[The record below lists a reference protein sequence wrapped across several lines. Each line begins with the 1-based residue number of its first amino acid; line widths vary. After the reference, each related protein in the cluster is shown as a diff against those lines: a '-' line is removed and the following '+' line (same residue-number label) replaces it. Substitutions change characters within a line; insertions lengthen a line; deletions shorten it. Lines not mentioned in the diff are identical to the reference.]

1 MRTLIIPCGG
11 RKLIDGR
18 PLYLNRHPNG
28 KRLIERC
35 MSGIHPETFDRIVVV
50 LLREDVEEFSADKY
64 ILEELGA
71 RYPIEIIVLPAPTSG
86 PADTIHYAITQA
98 NVTGAVVIKDVDNYV
113 QVPQEQIS
121 FGNFVAGLDL
131 NQWERDVHN
140 LRNKSFLILNEQGN
154 LLDVIEKQFK
164 SDVIC
169 LGLYGFKRAEDF
181 QQAYQKLNDP
191 NYPISRLY
199 LSHVISYLIGYSRK
213 VFRYVAATEYENWSD
228 KWHWNAMQQDYGL
241 YFVDLDKELK
251 IRKLCALQERGAAF
265 VGYTVKNETCAAQMK
280 AALEEADVRLLKVI
294 SDCPWSKV
302 RQVLDSESVLD
313 QRYQEM

>member
-11 RKLIDGR
+11 RKLIDGS

-35 MSGIHPETFDRIVVV
+35 MSGIHPETFDRIIVV
-50 LLREDVEEFSADKY
+50 LLREDIEEFSADKY
-64 ILEELGA
+64 ILEELGG
-71 RYPIEIIVLPAPTSG
+71 RYPIEIVVLPTPTSG
-86 PADTIHYAITQA
+86 PADTIHYAIIQA
-98 NVTGAVVIKDVDNYV
+98 NVTGAVVVKDVDNYV

-181 QQAYQKLNDP
+181 QQAHQKLNDP
-191 NYPISRLY
+191 NYPISKLY
-199 LSHVISYLIGYSRK
+199 LSHVISYLIGYSGK

-241 YFVDLDKELK
+241 YFVDLDKDLK
-251 IRKLCALQERGAAF
+251 IQKLRALQERGASF
-265 VGYTVKNETCAAQMK
+265 VGYTVKNETYVAQMK
-280 AALEEADVRLLKVI
+280 AVLEEAGVHLLNVI
-294 SDCPWSKV
+294 SGCPWSKV
-302 RQVLDSESVLD
+302 RQVLDSETALD
-313 QRYQEM
+313 QRYQEL